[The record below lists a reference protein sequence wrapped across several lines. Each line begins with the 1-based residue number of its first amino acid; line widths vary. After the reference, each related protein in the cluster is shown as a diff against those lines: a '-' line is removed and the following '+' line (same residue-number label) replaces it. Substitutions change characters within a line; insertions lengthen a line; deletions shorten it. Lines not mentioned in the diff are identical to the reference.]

1 MSFRRDGLTWLAYGL
16 LAWFAYLQAVP
27 GLVVPYLRDELDI
40 GYTTGGLHVA
50 AFAAGSIVAGATA
63 TALEAAIGRRNLLW
77 LSALALAAGMTGLV
91 FGPVAPAT
99 IGSLLLAGWGGGLVL
114 VTVQAILADHHHEQS
129 AVALTEANV
138 AASVA
143 YIVLV
148 GAIALAVALGAGW
161 RAAVLVSFAF
171 PLVAYFQTRETPID
185 APTPP
190 RHAEHGALPRAFYVA
205 TAILF
210 CAVGAEWCVTAWGA
224 SFAEE
229 AADVSADTAVALMF
243 GYFSGV
249 LAGRFTGSRL
259 ARRHTARRLL
269 AVALGVTAVGFVIL
283 WPAAGPA
290 QTFAGLFVIGVGLG
304 NLFPFA
310 LAVALA
316 LVPGR
321 GQLASSR
328 AVLSGSSAVL
338 LAPLTIGALADA
350 TSITSALLVVPVLL
364 ALAATGLYLTA
375 RSPSRVTPP

>member
-1 MSFRRDGLTWLAYGL
+1 MSFRRDRLTWLAYAL
-16 LAWFAYLQAVP
+16 LAWFAYLQAAP

-50 AFAAGSIVAGATA
+50 AFAAGSILAGATA
-63 TALEAAIGRRNLLW
+63 TRLEAAIGRRTLLW
-77 LSALALAAGMTGLV
+77 AAALGLAVGMTGLV
-91 FGPVAPAT
+91 VGPVVGVT
-99 IGSLLLAGWGGGLVL
+99 VGSLLVAGWGGGLVL

-143 YIVLV
+143 YIALV

-171 PLVAYFQTRETPID
+171 PLVMYFQTRETPIA
-185 APTPP
+185 APAPP
-190 RHAEHGALPRAFYVA
+190 SHAEHGALPRSFYVA
-205 TAILF
+205 TGILF

-249 LAGRFTGSRL
+249 LVGRFTGSRL
-259 ARRHTARRLL
+259 ARRHAARRLL
-269 AVALGVTAVGFVIL
+269 ALALAVTAVGFAIL
-283 WPAAGPA
+283 WPAASAA

-310 LAVALA
+310 LAVTLA

-364 ALAATGLYLTA
+364 GMAKAGLVATRGSE
-375 RSPSRVTPP
+375 R